1 MERKRNAGILVTRS
15 GLKKKKKGSSNVK
28 TEVNESHKKVKNM
41 TMRGLM
47 MTQMKVFLSTESETE
62 RFDVRMGG
70 FCLYRD
76 KSPSSKKTTQRHG
89 GAK

>member
-1 MERKRNAGILVTRS
+1 MQAFWLPDQGSRRRRKEVAML
-15 GLKKKKKGSSNVK
+15 K